1 MKRIKR
7 TVAVV
12 TLLSLVF
19 CFAPTVSASAV
30 YDTIVPESTE
40 ISRLTYSD
48 GAYLADVYGKYTK
61 GDKVMDARSLS
72 ITATKKAATVAVA
85 GGDSVYGKYTL
96 SQIVGKYNTEG
107 KRVIGAVN
115 ADFFSTS
122 TGLPLGVQING
133 GKIFATNDAGY
144 DKETGRVSVG
154 INADGSA
161 VFDVPEFEITV
172 SIDGYELTADRIN
185 SFPNWYEKEWEPV
198 VVLTSDYGAK
208 THWTTTMKNP
218 VDGTDQPKPYDVI
231 VLKAD
236 GDLMLNDDT
245 TCHYDAYLQ
254 NQTEPVPIEKGK
266 IYIVAK
272 AGYFDG
278 FTPPQPSELPT
289 PEEIANGAV
298 AELDDISY
306 ISVMETTGKWDNVVT
321 AFGAGNLLV
330 SGGVVRYESTY
341 DPAIKNTKTSRTAFG
356 VKEDGSYV
364 LYTAERNRAG
374 TVAGTMLD
382 SVAQAMKDMGCVYA
396 VNLDGGGSTTI
407 AADTG
412 DGIRIKNHLQEGAE
426 RKIAN
431 AILLLS
437 DEKAPV
443 IVEDFETDKTFTPIE
458 QGGVAGAVFNTSTP
472 YTAGRALEIGYT
484 LTVVKQRVG
493 IEFEPINIKDYSTLM
508 MAVDMNGSGVTLE
521 ARLKN
526 EKGVFTRPIAA
537 DGDGY
542 RRTTVDVRDADELVG
557 FSLVYKLGGKNTSSV
572 LIDRI
577 VGYGDYQ
584 LSDDK
589 VPEMS
594 VSIKDGK
601 LNVFAYK
608 APFSAGLD
616 PGGAEVTINGGE
628 LLRGYSIDL
637 SGMPTDRINRAKTYA
652 VDVIGNRTVAYN
664 LFKADGYATP
674 APFADMND
682 KKWDALALRYCYENN
697 IISGFN
703 EGGQLLAKG
712 SNNVTR
718 AQFCVMIVNQKKLDL
733 NNYLN
738 VVLPYEDA
746 AAIPKWALPYVRAA
760 FAEGIMTGTK
770 TETGIAFMPE
780 SNITRQEAAS
790 ALDRLIDKDTRLT
803 RTVVYGD
810 EADIAKWA
818 KKFVTSASTQ
828 GLFEGDKNGNFYPNN
843 NLTRSESAVLMSK
856 L

>member
-48 GAYLADVYGKYTK
+48 GAYLADVYGKYK
-61 GDKVMDARSLS
+61 GSETINARSLS

-85 GGDSVYGKYTL
+85 SGDSLYYGSTL
-96 SQIVGKYNTEG
+96 SQIVKKYNTEG

-115 ADFFSTS
+115 ATFFSPETR
-122 TGLPLGVQING
+122 LPLGVHINN
-133 GKIFATNDAGY
+133 GKIFATNSAND
-144 DKETGRVSVG
+144 DKTIGRVSVG
-154 INADGSA
+154 INADGST

-172 SIDGYELTADRIN
+172 SIDGYELTADSIN
-185 SFPNWYEKEWEPV
+185 TFPDWNDKWNWAPV
-198 VVLTSDYGAK
+198 IALTSDYGTK
-208 THWTTTMKNP
+208 THWREGKS
-218 VDGTDQPKPYDVI
+218 YDVI

-458 QGGVAGAVFNTSTP
+458 QGAVAGAAFNTATP

-484 LTVVKQRVG
+484 LTVVTQRAG
-493 IEFEPINIKDYSTLM
+493 IEFEPINIKDYATLM

-616 PGGAEVTINGGE
+616 PSGAEVTINGGE

-652 VDVIGNRTVAYN
+652 VDVIGNRSVAYN

-818 KKFVTSASTQ
+818 KKFVTSVSTQ